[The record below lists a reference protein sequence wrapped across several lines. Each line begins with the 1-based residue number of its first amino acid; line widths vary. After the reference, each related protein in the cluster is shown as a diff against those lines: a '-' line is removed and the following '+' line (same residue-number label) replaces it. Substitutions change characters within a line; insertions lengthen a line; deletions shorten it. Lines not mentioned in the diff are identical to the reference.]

1 MRGESITRVRVR
13 YTTYTAALD
22 QYANTRIIQSSERH
36 RERAP
41 AQHRTQNH
49 PSWATQASHASGQSR
64 KHHMLRASEM
74 GDVRIYTVPSPEPMR
89 ESELSEPSSDAAS
102 DARKSASSISSRSMA
117 GMGAASASSSV
128 VAAAEHKAISQ
139 SISSHSISRSII
151 QSISPRSG
159 RRELRTLGIEASALL
174 RSAVLASH
182 RRRIAAHG
190 RQGRAH
196 DVADVTQRVAQ
207 LLLLVRILAAL

>member
-13 YTTYTAALD
+13 YTTYTAVLD

-74 GDVRIYTVPSPEPMR
+74 GDVRIYTEPSPEPMR

-102 DARKSASSISSRSMA
+102 DARKSASNISSRSMA
-117 GMGAASASSSV
+117 GMGRA
-128 VAAAEHKAISQ
+128 
-139 SISSHSISRSII
+139 
-151 QSISPRSG
+151 
-159 RRELRTLGIEASALL
+159 
-174 RSAVLASH
+174 
-182 RRRIAAHG
+182 RRIAHLATHCLIATCRVLNHCGAH
-190 RQGRAH
+190 
-196 DVADVTQRVAQ
+196 
-207 LLLLVRILAAL
+207 LLYGTAANGVG

>member
-74 GDVRIYTVPSPEPMR
+74 GDVRIYTEPS
-89 ESELSEPSSDAAS
+89 SEPSAHE
-102 DARKSASSISSRSMA
+102 RI
-117 GMGAASASSSV
+117 GAVGALQRCRQRCEEIRIEDLVEIDGGDGVGLSV
-128 VAAAEHKAISQ
+128 VVGGGCCGTQGNQ
-139 SISSHSISRSII
+139 SVH
-151 QSISPRSG
+151 Q
-159 RRELRTLGIEASALL
+159 
-174 RSAVLASH
+174 
-182 RRRIAAHG
+182 
-190 RQGRAH
+190 
-196 DVADVTQRVAQ
+196 
-207 LLLLVRILAAL
+207 

>member
-74 GDVRIYTVPSPEPMR
+74 GDVRIYTEPSPEPMR

-102 DARKSASSISSRSMA
+102 DARKSASSLSCRGSEAMPHKQVCSQ
-117 GMGAASASSSV
+117 GMRGFERLAAASACSGE
-128 VAAAEHKAISQ
+128 AEC
-139 SISSHSISRSII
+139 
-151 QSISPRSG
+151 
-159 RRELRTLGIEASALL
+159 L
-174 RSAVLASH
+174 
-182 RRRIAAHG
+182 
-190 RQGRAH
+190 
-196 DVADVTQRVAQ
+196 
-207 LLLLVRILAAL
+207 